1 SGFTLKESIVS
12 DNFSNGGGGGIL
24 VWGAGADPVVED
36 CIVTGNTTGNNGGG
50 IMING
55 TDNAIITRT
64 SVVDNH
70 AANNVGGIYVL
81 VTSTTFNNIT
91 ISGNTSGGGGAIGI
105 LEGGHVELTNSIV
118 WDNPGQGNFMSDGTG
133 SLNITYSDIEGGF
146 DGEGNIDADPLFTDA
161 DNGDFTLQ
169 SGSLCIDAGTA
180 DLDGDGVEDITDY
193 FGLAPDMGAYEF
205 LVAATGLQYFIQGS
219 SVYLAWDPFAD
230 VQYYRLE
237 RSTDPLF
244 ATDVVTQYLTDNY
257 YTDSNLEWNTEY
269 FYRVSAFIGYW
280 TDYSN
285 VVSVILEY
293 VDVSPDADIP
303 LSYKIHQN
311 YPNPFNPVTSIRY
324 DLPEDAMVNVIVYD
338 MMG

>member
-1 SGFTLKESIVS
+1 M
-12 DNFSNGGGGGIL
+12 
-24 VWGAGADPVVED
+24 DPE
-36 CIVTGNTTGNNGGG
+36 N
-50 IMING
+50 
-55 TDNAIITRT
+55 
-64 SVVDNH
+64 
-70 AANNVGGIYVL
+70 
-81 VTSTTFNNIT
+81 
-91 ISGNTSGGGGAIGI
+91 
-105 LEGGHVELTNSIV
+105 E
-118 WDNPGQGNFMSDGTG
+118 
-133 SLNITYSDIEGGF
+133 
-146 DGEGNIDADPLFTDA
+146 
-161 DNGDFTLQ
+161 DFTLQ
-169 SGSLCIDAGTA
+169 SGSPCIDAGTA

-303 LSYKIHQN
+303 ISYKIHQN
-311 YPNPFNPVTSIRY
+311 YPNPFNPVTTLRY
-324 DLPEDAMVNVIVYD
+324 DLPEDAMVTITIYDVMGRKVISLVNSRRTAGYHSVQWNAMNDLGQAVSAGMYVYTIQAGEFRQIRK
-338 MMG
+338 MVLLK